1 MEFHIWKDGGIKIE
15 TENLPKGV
23 LVEQAKNPEQAE
35 DSKTE
40 PEAKLE
46 DEKKAKPES
55 EKRSQ

>member
-1 MEFHIWKDGGIKIE
+1 MEFHIWKDGEIKLE

-23 LVEQAKNPEQAE
+23 LVEQAKNPEQA
-35 DSKTE
+35 DASKPE

-46 DEKKAKPES
+46 DAKKAQPES